1 LVVIACKVFEHLL
14 TSRLQ
19 SNSDAKQV
27 KFLDYGLHQV
37 PGNLKRTL
45 QSVIDEIQEPSLILL
60 GYGLCGNG
68 LDGIR
73 AGIHTLLVPRA
84 DDCIALL
91 LGSYQSYQREFWSNP
106 ATYYLTK
113 GWLESGSNPLDEYL
127 AYVERYGAETA
138 QWLMDQQY
146 ARYNRLALVTHNQQD
161 MENYRPRALEI
172 AQFCQQWGME
182 YEEIVGSEDYIERL
196 INLSNQ
202 LEIVDEDFIIIPPGG
217 ELQQRHFLR

>member
-1 LVVIACKVFEHLL
+1 MIVIACKVFEHLL
-14 TSRLQ
+14 RNRLQ
-19 SNSDAKQV
+19 SNGNPREV
-27 KFLDYGLHQV
+27 TFLDYGLHQV

-45 QSVIDEIQEPSLILL
+45 QSMITEIAEPSLILL

-68 LDGIR
+68 LDGIE

-127 AYVERYGAETA
+127 AYVERYGNETA

-146 ARYNRLALVTHNQQD
+146 SRYNRLVLVTHNQAD
-161 MENYRPRALEI
+161 LEEYRPRALEI

-182 YEEIVGSEDYIERL
+182 YQEIVGSEDYIKRL
-196 INLSNQ
+196 VEVSSQ
-202 LEIVDEDFIIIPPGG
+202 LETVDEDFIIVPPGG